1 VGKDSGPSA
10 RCVPGTVMCDSVCC
24 SEDRRTASVIALP
37 PGVECLTVDREYVL
51 ITVTIVG
58 GARGG
63 LVWRAPE
70 PPAGFTVQIHSPGR
84 RLESQAL

>member
-58 GARGG
+58 GARGEG
-63 LVWRAPE
+63 SCMAS
-70 PPAGFTVQIHSPGR
+70 AGASSGVHRSD
-84 RLESQAL
+84 S